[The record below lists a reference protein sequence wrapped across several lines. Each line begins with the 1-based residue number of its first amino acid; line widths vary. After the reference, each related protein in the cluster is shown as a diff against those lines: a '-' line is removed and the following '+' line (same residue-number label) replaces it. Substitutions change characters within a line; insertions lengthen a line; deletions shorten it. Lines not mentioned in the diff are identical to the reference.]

1 MHIILF
7 DTSERQHLLP
17 FAFTR
22 PVAEMR
28 LGILTIR
35 EKWQHTL
42 KAMSY
47 AYCTE
52 AYLQTKYAFTTAADN
67 LLINGHLCPNKS
79 LTQAILALQLGEAL
93 LDESG
98 NCLAVRCDA
107 TQANAIQSAWQA
119 NQSFEWTHFT
129 CSTFAD
135 TFNMLT
141 RPWQIFKWNE
151 IELPIDFD
159 LLTAGRSS
167 APISKSNQVIAPENI
182 FLEEG
187 AIVECSILNAT
198 NAKIYIAKDAEVME
212 GSMIRGSFAL
222 GEHSQV
228 KMGAKIYGA
237 TTIGPHSKV
246 GGEIN
251 NCVIFGYSNKAHDGF
266 MGNSVIGEWC
276 NWGADTNNSNLKNN
290 YEEVKLWSYANQR
303 FEKTGL
309 QFCGLMMGDHSKC
322 GINTMFNTGT
332 VVGVSANIFGA
343 GFPRNI
349 INDFSWGGA
358 GGTMTYQLNKAIQTA
373 SLVYARRGLDF
384 DATEQAI
391 FEHIFNLTAESR
403 KDS

>member
-7 DTSERQHLLP
+7 DTIERQHLLP

-28 LGILTIR
+28 IGILTIR
-35 EKWQHTL
+35 EKWQ
-42 KAMSY
+42 KALQASDF
-47 AYCTE
+47 AYISE
-52 AYLQTKYAFTTAADN
+52 AYLQTKYRFVAGADN
-67 LLINGHLCPNKS
+67 LMINGHACPNAG
-79 LTQAILALQLGEAL
+79 LLAAVKALSLGEAL
-93 LDESG
+93 LNAEG
-98 NCLAVRCDA
+98 VCLAARCDA
-107 TQANAIQSAWQA
+107 ASAEAIQQA
-119 NQSFEWTHFT
+119 LHSKQAFDWSSF
-129 CSTFAD
+129 STKSYDAEVAL
-135 TFNMLT
+135 LT

-151 IELPIDFD
+151 LELPIDYE
-159 LLTAGRSS
+159 LLTAGRKS
-167 APISKSNQVIAPENI
+167 APLSKTNQVIAPENI

-187 AIVECSILNAT
+187 AIVEFATLNAS
-198 NAKIYIAKDAEVME
+198 NAKIYIARDAEVME

-290 YEEVKLWSYANQR
+290 YEEVKLWSYATQR

-391 FEHIFNLTAESR
+391 FEHIFNSTADSR
-403 KDS
+403 KDA